1 MKRTY
6 QVVTKPSTL
15 SSRELAE
22 FLSKDGQLLLPLV
35 NDVRVLR
42 RAAQCLGRLPGTD
55 PPVLPATAP
64 SGPAMW
70 RRLSPPRRSSGPRPE
85 DGGADARI
93 THREAEALVQLA
105 RGSAT
110 AATQLMDEAIE
121 IAEGQ
126 RPPNGPASPIKPPYQ
141 LYEEILLELN
151 RPADAL
157 ERFETSLL
165 RMPQRARSLLGAARA
180 ATKSGDRLTAREHY
194 AALTAIWRDYRHLP
208 GFIEAQ
214 RFVEDT
220 P

>member
-1 MKRTY
+1 M
-6 QVVTKPSTL
+6 
-15 SSRELAE
+15 
-22 FLSKDGQLLLPLV
+22 
-35 NDVRVLR
+35 
-42 RAAQCLGRLPGTD
+42 
-55 PPVLPATAP
+55 ATAE
-64 SGPAMW
+64 PAAEIL
-70 RRLSPPRRSSGPRPE
+70 RTKAE

-165 RMPQRARSLLGAARA
+165 RMPKRARSLLGAARA